1 MPAID
6 FNNLSPEHAALIQ
19 QLGIQ
24 GTPQQQKEQLRQAL
38 EGASP
43 ERQVA
48 EAAPNL
54 REEELGAVEP
64 LVPEEDVAKA
74 FGEHL
79 AQDPTLASLPKEGS
93 LLKRRPAER
102 FAPKP
107 EAATPPP
114 PKVEP
119 QAPALA
125 EDDYEDQFADA
136 PLLTAEDYETT
147 VVDYNGKKVPY
158 KKIREAAEK
167 RGIAPEAILYRGTAA
182 GRFEAGLG
190 SVPTGQ
196 FLQRAGIGIVDVV
209 TAGLDLASRAG
220 VPGIDREKLQRNKRI
235 QHDFLDL
242 IDREGG
248 IEAQFGETA
257 NRIFNS
263 ASESIGKVGAAG
275 VGGTVAVYAA
285 IGGDVYDN
293 SLISAEEQGLKGID
307 AHIYAGK
314 QAAAELGTMAIMGQV
329 ARGMGLRTLE
339 ESFGRGVTPTVSRLS
354 SKLGLKDTAAKVAS
368 LAAGAGIEA
377 GEESITEVI
386 QQAIDVNEG
395 FREDFDFASILE
407 AGATGAIAAGAV
419 QTTQAMQERMQ
430 NAGPMIEQTLQA
442 AEDAQTRLADM
453 PAAEVEDLLE
463 RSYPEVEEL
472 LAPPK
477 ATEAALEGLI
487 EGVKR
492 SEAEGKALKERLE
505 EGVSPERAF
514 PPEIA
519 AERKS
524 RAEAAFKEAA
534 GIPED
539 ASADYVEEY
548 LAQFEDRRAQDI
560 QTKEIAEEVTDSDVS
575 DSGIPIPENR
585 GAIDALESYMV
596 NTLTTG
602 EQALNDFDAPQVEA
616 PTEEGLSARHVDLE
630 AFSKR
635 MGLDSYFSPGVRSR
649 ALVQAEAVKLGI
661 PDKALSLS
669 TAALKAGKI
678 LSDTEQTGMVMKLAT
693 LEGRTSELARRIVE
707 SQDESEIDSMGAEL
721 NRLSA
726 EAQQITDAVALTGT
740 RLGQALVHRKIQA
753 AKDYSPTSVLARAKT
768 AKKAVLTENEIAEYN
783 KLSGEFASVEAKT
796 LAKEAELKDSQA
808 FKIMT
813 DSVAEG
819 DVPSGDSVADL
830 YARVRQLLE
839 SGCDT

>member
-1 MPAID
+1 MDAID
-6 FNNLSPEHAALIQ
+6 FNNLSPERQALIE
-19 QLGIQ
+19 QLG
-24 GTPQQQKEQLRQAL
+24 TPQQKEQLRQAL
-38 EGASP
+38 ESRLLKRRPAEGFAP
-43 ERQVA
+43 KPVA
-48 EAAPNL
+48 P
-54 REEELGAVEP
+54 EELSA
-64 LVPEEDVAKA
+64 EDTAQA
-74 FGEHL
+74 FGEQL
-79 AQDPTLASLPKEGS
+79 AQDPTLAPLS
-93 LLKRRPAER
+93 
-102 FAPKP
+102 KP
-107 EAATPPP
+107 EAAVLP
-114 PKVEP
+114 PKALEAAPPLTAADFAGDQRVE
-119 QAPALA
+119 
-125 EDDYEDQFADA
+125 DGYEDQFTDA
-136 PLLTAEDYETT
+136 PLLTAEDYDTT

-158 KKIREAAEK
+158 KQIREAAAK
-167 RGIAPEAILYRGTAA
+167 HGVHPEAILYRGTAA

-190 SVPTGQ
+190 TVPTGQ

-248 IEAQFGETA
+248 IEAQFGESA

-419 QTTQAMQERMQ
+419 QTTQAMQEKMQ

-442 AEDAQTRLADM
+442 AEDAQAKLADM
-453 PAAEVEDLLE
+453 PAAEVEDILE
-463 RSYPEVEEL
+463 RSVEEL
-472 LAPPK
+472 MPLPGVK
-477 ATEAALEGLI
+477 DLDFLV

-534 GIPED
+534 GLPED

-661 PDKALSLS
+661 PEKALSLA
-669 TAALKAGKI
+669 TATLTEGKI
-678 LSDTEQTGMVMKLAT
+678 LSDTEQTGLVMKLAE
-693 LEGRTSELARRIVE
+693 LEGRASTLARRIVE
-707 SQDESEIDSMGAEL
+707 TQDTAEIFTMGAEL
-721 NRLSA
+721 NRLSG

-753 AKDYSPTSVLARAKT
+753 ARDYSPTSVLARAKT
-768 AKKAVLTENEIAEYN
+768 AKKANLTAEETAAYN
-783 KLSGEFASVEAKT
+783 KMSGEFASVEAKT
-796 LAKEAELKDSQA
+796 LAKESELKDSQA
-808 FKIMT
+808 MKLMN
-813 DSVAEG
+813 DSIAEG
-819 DVPSGDSVADL
+819 NVPSGDSVAGL
-830 YARVRQLLE
+830 YSRVRQLLDG
-839 SGCDT
+839 GCDF